1 MRKYHV
7 VRLEILR
14 HYSEF
19 KDVKDENRIFPV
31 EAMLKHKQ
39 VAYVRRK
46 MLFTIFKYLY
56 SFQRYSE
63 IFEFLK
69 YAN

>member
-19 KDVKDENRIFPV
+19 KDVKDENCIFPV

-39 VAYVRRK
+39 VACVRRK
-46 MLFTIFKYLY
+46 NAVYYFQISLFVA
-56 SFQRYSE
+56 E